1 MVSPLLAD
9 RPINPIAIV
18 KIEGRDDLDVGQVLG
33 LKINLFD

>member
-9 RPINPIAIV
+9 RPIDPIAIV
-18 KIEGRDDLDVGQVLG
+18 KIEGGDDLDVGQVLE